1 MNDSPPSTF
10 RLLRPW
16 AIAARWLFKLLLVV
30 LLVFTAAWGSL
41 HVWIVPRIG
50 EFRPQ
55 LESEASKVLGVP
67 VRIGAITAQSEG
79 LIPSFELIDV
89 ALLDPQGRVALKLP
103 KVLAALSPRSL
114 WNLGFEQL
122 YLDKPFLEMRR
133 AGGKIYVAGLDLT
146 RSGNNDGRAAD
157 WFFSQTEFVIH
168 QGTVRWSD
176 EERGAP
182 PLALNQVD
190 VVVRNSARRHNLRL
204 DATPPPEWGERFS
217 LRGIFRQPLLSTRS
231 GRWQDWDGQVYAD
244 FSRVDVSHVRRYV
257 DVPGIQLSEGNGA
270 VRAWADVSKG
280 RVTGGAADLAL
291 AEVSATLGTQVQ
303 ALTLQSVAGRLGGK
317 LLDNGFEFSAEGL
330 QFRTREGQVWPG
342 GNVFVSW
349 QQAEGTRPP
358 QGELRADKLDLAA
371 LAQVANKLPLG
382 TATHTALTAYAPKG
396 LVETINASWKGPL
409 GEPISF
415 DAKGRVVQLEVA
427 ARHGPMRTELKE
439 PREAVG
445 SPGIKGASI
454 DFEAS
459 RTGGKVKLAMENG
472 SLELPGIFEVPMVA
486 LDLLQAEVQWKI
498 EGNKISVDVPSL
510 KFANADA
517 MGDAHATWHTSEPA
531 QSSGKGRF
539 PGVLDLQGGMSRAD
553 GTRVWRYLPT
563 GIPRQTREYVRN
575 AVVRGQASGVKFR
588 IKGDLHDMPFA
599 DPKLGDFRIAGNVTD
614 VTLAYVP
621 RSIQPRDA
629 REWPALQQL
638 AGELV
643 FERRG
648 MQVNGASSRMAG
660 APGLMFNKIQVQIEE
675 LAHSIVVISAEGRGP
690 LAEALGVVLGSP
702 LGLIAGP
709 ALEKATANGNADY
722 NLQLSL
728 PVATIDKSRVQGS
741 LTLAGN
747 DVQISPASPLLGKAR
762 GVVTFTE
769 IGFGVVGGQARMLGG
784 EVRLEG
790 GTRTVPAVP
799 GTAGAPQDTAT
810 VLRAQGTFTAEGLK
824 QAKELGF
831 VSRIA
836 GNASGGASYAAV
848 LGIRRGMTELSV
860 TSNLQGLGLN
870 LPAPLNKAPDAVLP
884 LRFENALVREPAAA
898 AGSSI
903 AASGGTPKMQDQLII
918 ELGRIVSINYL
929 RDVSGAE
936 ARVIRGGIAVGL
948 LPGESAPAPEEGVV
962 ANINLNSINIDAWES
977 MLSGAAGASMATIA
991 AEPARGTGSAGA
1003 ASSAAASSYL
1013 PTLMAIRAR
1022 ELTAE
1027 NRTLHNVVV
1036 GGSRD
1041 GLTWRANI
1049 DATELNGYV
1058 EYRQPTGAGAGRVLA
1073 RLARLTIAPGGAT
1086 DVESLLNEQPAN
1098 IPALDIV
1105 VEDLDLRGRRLGR
1118 VEIDAVNRGAGAVAR
1133 EGGVREWRLNKLNIS
1148 NPEASFTATG
1158 NWTAINAQAASANP
1172 RPPRAL
1178 PERRRMVMNFKLD
1191 INDSGALLAR
1201 FGMKDVVRR
1210 GKGKMEGQVSW
1221 IGSPLSLD
1229 YPTLSGIFNINVE
1242 SGQFLKADPG
1252 LAKLLGVLSLQA
1264 LPRRLALD
1272 FRDVF
1277 SEGFAFDFVRGDV
1290 TIEEG
1295 EAATNNLQ
1303 MKGVN
1308 AAVLMAGRADIAKE
1322 TQDLKVVVVPE
1333 INAGT
1338 ASLVATV
1345 INPAIGIGTFLA
1357 QYFLR
1362 RPLIDATTQEFHID
1376 GTWADPKI
1384 TKVPRRPPAAASV
1397 KTGALQ

>member
-1 MNDSPPSTF
+1 MNDSPPLTN

-16 AIAARWLFKLLLVV
+16 AIAARWLFKLLLVM
-30 LLVFTAAWGSL
+30 LLVFTAAWGAL

-79 LIPSFELIDV
+79 LIPSFELKDV
-89 ALLDPQGRVALKLP
+89 ALLDPDGRVALKLP

-122 YLDKPFLEMRR
+122 YLDKPFLEIRR
-133 AGGKIYVAGLDLT
+133 AGGRIYVAGLDLT

-157 WFFSQTEFVIH
+157 WFFSQTEFVIN

-176 EERGAP
+176 EQRGAP
-182 PLALNQVD
+182 PLALDQVD
-190 VVVRNSARRHNLRL
+190 VVVRSSARRHNLRL

-231 GRWQDWDGQVYAD
+231 GRWQDWDGQVYAE
-244 FSRVDVSHVRRYV
+244 FSRVDVSQVRRYV

-280 RVTGGAADLAL
+280 GITGGAADLAL

-317 LLDNGFEFSAEGL
+317 LLDNGFEFSTEGL

-349 QQAEGTRPP
+349 QDAEGSRPP

-382 TATHTALTAYAPKG
+382 TATHAALSAYAPKG
-396 LVETINASWKGPL
+396 LVETLNASWKGPL
-409 GEPISF
+409 VEPVSF
-415 DAKGRVVQLEVA
+415 NAKGRVVQLEVA
-427 ARHGPMRTELKE
+427 AQHGALRTELKE

-445 SPGIKGASI
+445 SPGIRGASI
-454 DFEAS
+454 DFDAT
-459 RTGGKVKLAMENG
+459 RTGGKVKLAVQNG
-472 SLELPGIFEVPMVA
+472 ALELPGIFEEPLVP
-486 LDLLQAEVQWKI
+486 LDLLQADVQWKI
-498 EGNKISVDVPSL
+498 DGSKISVDVPSL

-531 QSSGKGRF
+531 ASSGKGRF
-539 PGVLDLQGGMSRAD
+539 PGVLDLQGGMSRAN

-563 GIPRQTREYVRN
+563 GIPKLTREYVRN
-575 AVVRGQASGVKFR
+575 AVLKGDATGVKFR
-588 IKGDLHDMPFA
+588 VRGDLHDMPFA
-599 DPKLGDFRIAGNVTD
+599 DPKLGDFRIAGNVAD

-648 MQVNGASSRMAG
+648 MQVNGASSHMAG
-660 APGLMFNKIQVQIEE
+660 APGLMFNKIEVQIAE
-675 LAHSIVVISAEGRGP
+675 LAHSTVIVSAEGRGP

-709 ALEKATANGNADY
+709 ALDKATANGNADY
-722 NLQLSL
+722 HLQLSL

-741 LTLAGN
+741 VTLAGN
-747 DVQISPASPLLGKAR
+747 DLQISPAAPLLGKAR
-762 GVVTFTE
+762 GVVTFSET
-769 IGFGVVGGQARMLGG
+769 GFGVVGGQARMLGG

-790 GTRTVPAVP
+790 GTRPVAGVP
-799 GTAGAPQDTAT
+799 GASQEPGT

-824 QAKELGF
+824 QARELGF

-848 LGIRRGMTELSV
+848 LGFRRGMTELSV

-870 LPAPLNKAPDAVLP
+870 LPAPLNKAPDVVLP
-884 LRFENALVREPAAA
+884 LRFENAMVREPVSA
-898 AGSSI
+898 
-903 AASGGTPKMQDQLII
+903 AASGGSAKLQDQLVM

-977 MLSGAAGASMATIA
+977 MLSGAAGTSIANVA
-991 AEPARGTGSAGA
+991 AEPARGAGSPGT

-1013 PTLMAIRAR
+1013 PTLIAIRAK

-1049 DATELNGYV
+1049 DASELNGYV
-1058 EYRQPTGAGAGRVLA
+1058 EYRQPTGAGAGRVIA

-1086 DVESLLNEQPAN
+1086 DVESLLGEPPAN

-1105 VEDLDLRGRRLGR
+1105 VDDLDLRGRRLGR

-1133 EGGVREWRLNKLNIS
+1133 EGGMREWRLNKLNIS

-1158 NWTAINAQAASANP
+1158 NWAAINAQAAAPGSP
-1172 RPPRAL
+1172 RLPRA
-1178 PERRRMVMNFKLD
+1178 PIERRRTVMNFKLD

-1221 IGSPLSLD
+1221 IGSPLLLD
-1229 YPTLSGIFNINVE
+1229 YPTLNGNFNINVE

-1308 AAVLMAGRADIAKE
+1308 AAVLMEGRADIAKE

-1384 TKVPRRPPAAASV
+1384 TKVPRRPPAGAGV
-1397 KTGALQ
+1397 RTGAIP